1 MCILQMYVQCYDR
14 FFEVLPEE
22 VENAELTVEH
32 LVSHVLLDLFGGGTI
47 DDVTIRFSSALRMGL
62 YHCTIQI
69 RAQCSYQSFTLLPR
83 TQENMELT
91 VQKSICSILKELF
104 GSVHVDSTM
113 FSLTSSDY
121 ETDSAASQ
129 RRF

>member
-22 VENAELTVEH
+22 VESAELMVEH
-32 LVSHVLLDLFGGGTI
+32 LVSHVLLDLFDGGI
-47 DDVTIRFSSALRMGL
+47 VDDVTICFSPDLRMGL

-69 RAQCSYQSFTLLPR
+69 RAQCSYQSFSLLPC

-91 VQKSICSILKELF
+91 VQKSICSVLKELF
-104 GSVHVDSTM
+104 GSVHVDSTT
-113 FSLTSSDY
+113 FSLNSSDY
-121 ETDSAASQ
+121 ETDSAASR

>member
-1 MCILQMYVQCYDR
+1 MCIIQMYVQCYGR

-32 LVSHVLLDLFGGGTI
+32 LVSHVLLDLFGGGTV
-47 DDVTIRFSSALRMGL
+47 DDVTIHFSSGSRMGL
-62 YHCTIQI
+62 YHCTIQL
-69 RAQCSYQSFTLLPR
+69 RVQCSYQSFALLPHTR
-83 TQENMELT
+83 ENIELT

-104 GSVHVDSTM
+104 GSVHVDSTT

-121 ETDSAASQ
+121 ETDSTASWRQ
-129 RRF
+129 F

>member
-1 MCILQMYVQCYDR
+1 MYVQCYDR

-22 VENAELTVEH
+22 VENAELMVEH
-32 LVSHVLLDLFGGGTI
+32 LVSQVLLDLFDGGTV
-47 DDVTIRFSSALRMGL
+47 DDVTIRFSPGLRMGL

-69 RAQCSYQSFTLLPR
+69 RAQCSSQSFALLPC
-83 TQENMELT
+83 TQENMERT
-91 VQKSICSILKELF
+91 VQKSICAILKELF
-104 GSVHVDSTM
+104 GSVHVDSTT

-129 RRF
+129 KRF